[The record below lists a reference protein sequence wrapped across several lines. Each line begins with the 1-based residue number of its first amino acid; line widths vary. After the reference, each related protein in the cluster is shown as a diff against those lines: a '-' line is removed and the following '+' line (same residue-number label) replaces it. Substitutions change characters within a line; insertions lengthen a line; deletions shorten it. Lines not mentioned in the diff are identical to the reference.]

1 MESLRSAEQA
11 AGLITPSARQVAQW
25 VGLSTPVSLAEVI
38 QRLKKPGHFPPG
50 ANLFTF
56 REVILDQLDVFGVAK
71 GNGILKFSVQGTGNW
86 GKTTVF
92 PGVSP
97 PAGAPMIAAGVP
109 AQVFVADDK
118 GILTVLAPGSTS
130 SSVATTGD
138 AHLTPGAWLEAFLDS
153 DEEVDLGV
161 RVLVVDAT
169 GTLRAISMQTA
180 STWSSVP
187 LSPPGFAP
195 PGAPVEVAF
204 RTRGSAVGFSPNGPV
219 NVFVTDNHG
228 RLWVFEEE
236 NAQTQAWSSNQMPG
250 HVELVP
256 GSPLA
261 TGYQVAI
268 AVQGLGHNDLGY
280 SQLDVF
286 AVDRQGQLQI
296 WWESQGS
303 GWTQVPMP
311 NGSGLPPGAAMGVG
325 YAQYD
330 TPWQNT
336 PIGNQLDVFVVDT
349 NGKLQI
355 WWVYQSGGWMHAPMP
370 FNITLPPGAPL
381 ATGYQQFDSDTKPN
395 QLDVFGVDTNGRIQA
410 FWESYDG
417 SWSNGVI
424 PGS

>member
-1 MESLRSAEQA
+1 MDGLRLAEQA
-11 AGLITPSARQVAQW
+11 AGLTTPSARQVAQW
-25 VGLSTPVSLAEVI
+25 VGLSPPVSLAEVI
-38 QRLKKPGHFPPG
+38 HRLREPGHFSPS

-56 REVILDQLDVFGVAK
+56 REGILDQLDVFGVAK

-86 GKTTVF
+86 GKAAVF
-92 PGVSP
+92 PSVSP
-97 PAGAPMIAAGVP
+97 PAGAPMISAGVP
-109 AQVFVADDK
+109 SQVFVADAN
-118 GILTVLAPGSTS
+118 GVLVLLTPGSSS
-130 SSVATTGD
+130 SSVVTTGD
-138 AHLTPGAWLEAFLDS
+138 AHLTPGAWLEAFSDS
-153 DEEVDLGV
+153 DGEVDLGV

-169 GTLRAISMQTA
+169 GALRAISMQTA

-187 LSPPGFAP
+187 ISSPGFAP
-195 PGAPVEVAF
+195 PGAPLARAL
-204 RTRGSAVGFSPNGPV
+204 RTLGSSLGFSPNGPA
-219 NVFVTDNHG
+219 NVFVVDNHG

-236 NAQTQAWSSNQMPG
+236 NAQTQTWSSHLMPG
-250 HVELVP
+250 NVGLVP
-256 GSPLA
+256 GSSAA

-268 AVQGLGHNDLGY
+268 ATQGLGHDDLGY

-286 AVDRQGQLQI
+286 AVDTRGQLQI

-355 WWVYQSGGWMHAPMP
+355 WWVYQSGGWTHAPMP
-370 FNITLPPGAPL
+370 FNVILPPGAPL

-395 QLDVFGVDTNGRIQA
+395 QLDVFGVDTNGRIQV